1 MGLSAD
7 TISVLLVD
15 DSPIGPRIAA
25 HLERE
30 REPFEVRTVGSVQAG
45 RAALEETAVDC
56 IVCAQELPDGTGLE
70 LLRHVR
76 ETEPELPFLL
86 HTDAGNEA
94 IASEA
99 ITAGVTDYLR
109 REAGPGQY
117 AVLAERIADAVD
129 RRREQQPTDTTGE
142 LHRLAAKSD
151 DVLFVFDAEWDELC
165 FVNGAYE
172 TVWGA
177 PIAELEADPRAFLQY
192 VHSEDRETVREI
204 MRTVS
209 QGTPEVAEFRI
220 DTGDGE
226 RRLIR
231 AEVQPVFDSETVTRI
246 VGIGRDVTEREQRE
260 RAIRALHE
268 TAREVWRSDSPESV
282 AETVVEAA
290 RDILDKPINAVHL
303 YDEDDDC
310 LRPVA
315 ATERASE
322 FVGEI
327 PTFDRGEGF
336 AWEVFETGEPRQF
349 DDVSTARNRYN
360 EETNA
365 RSELIL
371 PLADHGVLHVG
382 SPEAGT
388 FDETDS
394 SLMRTLV
401 AHATSALDRLERERR
416 LTELQER
423 TQRLMHT
430 ASNEATAEAAV
441 EAVHDIL
448 PSPSGGV
455 HLLSEDGDALPPVA
469 VVNTYREGFEA
480 PTYQRDAVDDPIS
493 DVVWDVF
500 DSGEPLVIDDVQELE
515 EIATET
521 PARSAMIYPLG
532 EYGVFVV
539 TSARPD
545 AFDDADETYVELVAT
560 SLTTAL
566 ERVQRET
573 SLQRRERALQRQN
586 ERLEQFTDIVS
597 HDLRNPLNVAEGRL
611 GLLREECDSD
621 HLEPIAR
628 AHDRMEEL
636 ITDLLTLAREG
647 ESATETEPIDVGALV
662 GDCWHTV
669 DTGNATLHAPIDRT
683 ILADEIRLRQLF
695 ENLVGNSV
703 EHGST
708 GSRSEIGD
716 SVEHGSTSPRPKDGK
731 SVGHGST
738 GSRAETGDSVEH
750 GSTRGRAGDG
760 SSVELDDS
768 DVTVTVGE
776 LPGGFYVADDG
787 PGIPPEE
794 RDEVFDTGYS
804 TADDGTGFGL
814 SIVQRAVDAHDWEI
828 TVTDSADGG
837 ARFEITGVEVVE
849 E

>member
-1 MGLSAD
+1 MDFSPD

-15 DSPIGPRIAA
+15 DSPVGPWIATY
-25 HLERE
+25 LERE
-30 REPFEVRTVGSVQAG
+30 RERFEVVTAGSVREG
-45 RAALEETAVDC
+45 GSVLERTGVDC
-56 IVCAQELPDGTGLE
+56 VVCGYELPDGTGLE
-70 LLRHVR
+70 FLRRVR
-76 ETEPELPFLL
+76 ETEPDLPFLL
-86 HTDAGNEA
+86 HTDAGGEA

-129 RRREQQPTDTTGE
+129 HRWEEQLTDTTEQE

-151 DVLFVFDAEWDELC
+151 DVLFVFDAEWDEFC

-177 PIAELEADPRAFLQY
+177 PIAELDADPRAFLQY
-192 VHSEDRETVREI
+192 VHPEDRGTVREV

-209 QGTPEVAEFRI
+209 QGTPETAEFRI
-220 DTGDGE
+220 VTGDGD

-231 AEVQPVFDSETVTRI
+231 AEVQPVFDDGTVTRI
-246 VGIGRDVTEREQRE
+246 VGIGRDVTEREERE

-268 TAREVWRSDSPESV
+268 TAREVWRSDSPEDV

-290 RDILDKPINAVHL
+290 RDILDKPINSVHL
-303 YDEDDDC
+303 YDEDDDS

-315 ATERASE
+315 ATERATE
-322 FVGEI
+322 FVGEM
-327 PTFDRGEGF
+327 PTFDRGEGL
-336 AWEVFETGEPRQF
+336 AWEVFESDEPRQF
-349 DDVSTARNRYN
+349 NDVSTAPGRYN

-371 PLADHGVLHVG
+371 PLTGHGVLHVA
-382 SPEAGT
+382 SPETGA
-388 FDETDS
+388 FDETDC

-430 ASNEATAEAAV
+430 ASKEATAAAAV

-448 PSPSGGV
+448 RSPSGGV

-469 VVNTYREGFEA
+469 VVNTYREWFEA
-480 PTYQRDAVDDPIS
+480 PTYRRDAVDDPIS
-493 DVVWDVF
+493 ALVWEVF
-500 DSGEPLVIDDVQELE
+500 EAGEAAVIDDVLELE
-515 EIATET
+515 EIAAET
-521 PARSAMIYPLG
+521 PARSAMVYPLG

-539 TSARPD
+539 TSGRPD

-573 SLQRRERALQRQN
+573 SLQDRERALQRQN

-611 GLLREECDSD
+611 GLLREECDSQ

-647 ESATETEPIDVGALV
+647 ESATEIEPIDVAALAQ
-662 GDCWHTV
+662 DCWRTV

-683 ILADEIRLRQLF
+683 ILADEVRLRQLF
-695 ENLVGNSV
+695 ENLFRNSV

-708 GSRSEIGD
+708 GSRSE
-716 SVEHGSTSPRPKDGK
+716 
-731 SVGHGST
+731 
-738 GSRAETGDSVEH
+738 TGDSVEH
-750 GSTRGRAGDG
+750 GSTNSRAGEG
-760 SSVELDDS
+760 STVERHGS

-776 LPGGFYVADDG
+776 LPDGFYVADDG
-787 PGIPPEE
+787 PGIPPEQRE
-794 RDEVFDTGYS
+794 RVFDTGYS

-828 TVTDSADGG
+828 AVSESADGG
-837 ARFEITGVEVVE
+837 ARFEITGVESA
-849 E
+849 